1 MKKRLAVLLGAG
13 ALTMAALC
21 GCGATKEQIVDKM
34 FDEQAES
41 YVMNAEVEADVSLGM
56 SGMNIDAGFSGS
68 IESEIDNSDE
78 DAPAIHMNLDGK
90 ATAMGSSQ
98 KFSTESYVI
107 TGDDGVTSYV
117 KDPDSG
123 DWSYTT
129 AEVDENPLDKETRDK
144 LIEEVKDVMKENGEL
159 QKKTEKKEG
168 EDCYV
173 LKFNTT
179 FDSFEGVID
188 VIWDAA
194 GEEVTSELEDA
205 DVDKKTILK
214 YLSYFNVDATFY
226 ASKKNG
232 YLVAADMSLA
242 DSDVD
247 GLLKQAQKDF
257 GSMTSGMG
265 VDLSSIS
272 IEISELSMSF
282 TFSEWGD
289 VEVELPKDVKNNA
302 TDLNLG
308 NILDGDGMIGG
319 GDDWDDGDDDD
330 DDDDDDGDDGDDI
343 DVNTP
348 IDTDEEEGVK
358 INSDGTV
365 TLYDWMDIN
374 VADIAPLKGYE
385 LQKDYSTNSSLM
397 YSDGSWSYYYVG
409 TTGWAE
415 WEDVMKNG
423 EKVTDDGYD
432 YYVVMDGTNC
442 KMVMDLGVKYDGH
455 PVIAAVEGE
464 YDEDASDFTYATYY
478 ITFEYGDG
486 SWCQVMLDSSKVAD
500 WEPED
505 YIDAFD
511 KIFQ

>member
-1 MKKRLAVLLGAG
+1 
-13 ALTMAALC
+13 MAALC

-41 YVMNAEVEADVSLGM
+41 YVMNAEIDADVSLGV
-56 SGMNIDAGFSGS
+56 SGMTVDAGFSGS

-78 DAPAIHMNLDGK
+78 DAPAIHMSIDGK
-90 ATAMGSSQ
+90 ATVMGSSQ
-98 KFSTESYVI
+98 KFSTESYII
-107 TGDDGVTSYV
+107 TEDDGVTTYV

-123 DWSYTT
+123 EWASTT
-129 AEVDENPLDKETRDK
+129 AEVEENPLDKKTRDK
-144 LIEEVKDVMKENGEL
+144 LIEEVKDVIKENGEL

-173 LKFNTT
+173 IKFNTT

-188 VIWDAA
+188 VIWEAA
-194 GEEVTSELEDA
+194 GEEATSQLEDA

-257 GSMTSGMG
+257 GSMTSGLG
-265 VDLSSIS
+265 LDLSSIS
-272 IEISELSMSF
+272 VEISALDMSY
-282 TFSEWGD
+282 TFSDWGD
-289 VEVELPKDVKNNA
+289 VEVEIPKDVKNNA
-302 TDLNLG
+302 SNVDLG
-308 NILDGDGMIGG
+308 NILDGDGMIDDGDD
-319 GDDWDDGDDDD
+319 GDDWVDGGDDDD
-330 DDDDDDGDDGDDI
+330 DDDDV
-343 DVNTP
+343 DVNVP
-348 IDTDEEEGVK
+348 IDTDDEDGVK

-374 VADIAPLKGYE
+374 VADVASLKGFE
-385 LQKDYSTNSSLM
+385 LQKDYSTNNSLM

-409 TTGWAE
+409 TTGWAD

-423 EKVTDDGYD
+423 EKVTEDGYD
-432 YYVVMDGTNC
+432 YYVVMDGSNC

-455 PVIAAVEGE
+455 PVIAAVDGE
-464 YDEDASDFTYATYY
+464 YDEDASDFSYATYY
-478 ITFEYGDG
+478 ITFEYNDG
-486 SWCQVMLDSSKVAD
+486 SWCQVMLDSSKVKE

-511 KIFQ
+511 QIFQ